1 MNRGYHLPRPDRGAT
16 DPWAGFEWRIGETY
30 NIGAVALA
38 SAETD
43 PAATALRH
51 LPLDEPPTRLSYGEL
66 KEATD
71 AVAAGLRDRGV
82 ERGDRVAVCL
92 PQCPELLLAHLAIF
106 ELGAVSVPLSMLL
119 GADSFR
125 YSLDDSETTLA
136 VVDAV
141 RAGEVGPLDVETLS
155 VDPGGYADSPLGGFR
170 DAVHRGA
177 TVEPV
182 STAPDDPALVL
193 YTSGTTGKPKGVVQ
207 GHSYLAGG
215 LPGYQA
221 WFELFDDAAA
231 RSARVW
237 TPAEWAWAG
246 ALFDVVFPAL
256 ATGGTLVSR
265 ERRSGFDPT
274 GALSLVAAESV
285 THTFMPATALQRIR
299 GEADPA
305 AHDLDAL
312 AVVMSGGESLPR
324 SLLVWARDELA
335 PRVHET
341 YGQTEANALVGNC
354 TAAYEV
360 RPGSMGRVYPG
371 HDVVVVDED
380 GSEVE
385 TGETGEIAVRLPDP
399 VVFERYWGDE
409 AATAEK
415 FDGGRFL
422 TGDLGMVDDDGYFW
436 HRGRADDLIL
446 TSGYRVSPLEVEAA
460 LQAHPDVAAAVVGG
474 APDPERGERV
484 RAYVVVADDAS
495 ANDALAETLRDR
507 VRSTLGGYK
516 VPRDIEF
523 LDALPETRSGKADRS
538 ALFE

>member
-256 ATGGTLVSR
+256 ATGGTLVSQ

-274 GALSLVAAESV
+274 GRSPS
-285 THTFMPATALQRIR
+285 
-299 GEADPA
+299 
-305 AHDLDAL
+305 
-312 AVVMSGGESLPR
+312 SPR
-324 SLLVWARDELA
+324 S
-335 PRVHET
+335 P
-341 YGQTEANALVGNC
+341 
-354 TAAYEV
+354 
-360 RPGSMGRVYPG
+360 
-371 HDVVVVDED
+371 
-380 GSEVE
+380 
-385 TGETGEIAVRLPDP
+385 
-399 VVFERYWGDE
+399 
-409 AATAEK
+409 
-415 FDGGRFL
+415 
-422 TGDLGMVDDDGYFW
+422 
-436 HRGRADDLIL
+436 
-446 TSGYRVSPLEVEAA
+446 
-460 LQAHPDVAAAVVGG
+460 
-474 APDPERGERV
+474 
-484 RAYVVVADDAS
+484 
-495 ANDALAETLRDR
+495 
-507 VRSTLGGYK
+507 
-516 VPRDIEF
+516 
-523 LDALPETRSGKADRS
+523 
-538 ALFE
+538 

>member
-193 YTSGTTGKPKGVVQ
+193 YTSGTTGEAEGRGPGPFVPRRRTPR
-207 GHSYLAGG
+207 
-215 LPGYQA
+215 LPGLVRTVRRRCGA
-221 WFELFDDAAA
+221 IGPRLDPGRVGVGRRALRRRVPRARDGRDA
-231 RSARVW
+231 R
-237 TPAEWAWAG
+237 
-246 ALFDVVFPAL
+246 F
-256 ATGGTLVSR
+256 
-265 ERRSGFDPT
+265 T
-274 GALSLVAAESV
+274 GAPVGV
-285 THTFMPATALQRIR
+285 RPDR
-299 GEADPA
+299 GSP
-305 AHDLDAL
+305 
-312 AVVMSGGESLPR
+312 SSPR
-324 SLLVWARDELA
+324 S
-335 PRVHET
+335 P
-341 YGQTEANALVGNC
+341 
-354 TAAYEV
+354 
-360 RPGSMGRVYPG
+360 
-371 HDVVVVDED
+371 
-380 GSEVE
+380 
-385 TGETGEIAVRLPDP
+385 
-399 VVFERYWGDE
+399 
-409 AATAEK
+409 
-415 FDGGRFL
+415 
-422 TGDLGMVDDDGYFW
+422 
-436 HRGRADDLIL
+436 
-446 TSGYRVSPLEVEAA
+446 
-460 LQAHPDVAAAVVGG
+460 
-474 APDPERGERV
+474 
-484 RAYVVVADDAS
+484 
-495 ANDALAETLRDR
+495 
-507 VRSTLGGYK
+507 
-516 VPRDIEF
+516 
-523 LDALPETRSGKADRS
+523 
-538 ALFE
+538 